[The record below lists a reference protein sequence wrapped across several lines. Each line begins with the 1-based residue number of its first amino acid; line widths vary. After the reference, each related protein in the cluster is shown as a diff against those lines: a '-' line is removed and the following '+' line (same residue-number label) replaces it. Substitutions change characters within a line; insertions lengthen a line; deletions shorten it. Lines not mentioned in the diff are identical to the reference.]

1 MDKTTL
7 IVSRHGLYLPTSVGL
22 KKLSSLDDL
31 TTRIKSKSVDVLI
44 GPNLSYL
51 ENLNLPANKSNRDQ
65 EIQKYL
71 QAALTD
77 ETVVDSWTAETISK
91 TKTDHLLRVF
101 AIETDFFQEF
111 SSVLLEKGIKVKNYA
126 SLALATTNLISD
138 TKPHLIIFVQSDIYF
153 LVAKLDEKI
162 FTKPVEKLSD
172 LKSEIAEFII
182 SLEKQ
187 NQTNIQALYSY
198 SDRDLSALELSIN
211 DIPINFNK
219 LKPSF
224 SIPSQIVN
232 KPTKKS
238 FKTFFVLTGL
248 VILVATV
255 IGLAWFFK
263 RQATTNNSVSPTP
276 SPSSIV
282 VAPSPTPV
290 DPATINVK
298 ILNGTNTR
306 GYANEIADTLK
317 KAGYTQIETGNDPE
331 KKYTKNTLVINE
343 PAISENFVK
352 LLSEL
357 NLEVVSEEVINSQA
371 SKSATLYLAVP
382 KKIQ

>member
-22 KKLSSLDDL
+22 KKLSSLDEL
-31 TTRIKSKSVDVLI
+31 TTKIKSNSVDVLI

-51 ENLNLPANKSNRDQ
+51 ENLSVPANKSNRDQ

-71 QAALTD
+71 QASLTD
-77 ETVVDSWTAETISK
+77 ETIVDSWTVETISK

-111 SSVLLEKGIKVKNYA
+111 SSVLLEKGIKVKNYS

-162 FTKPVEKLSD
+162 FTKPITKLSD

-187 NQTNIQALYSY
+187 NQTHIQALYSY

-211 DIPINFNK
+211 DIPVNFNK

-232 KPTKKS
+232 QPTKKS
-238 FKTFFVLTGL
+238 FKTIFVLTGL
-248 VILVATV
+248 IILVSAIV
-255 IGLAWFFK
+255 GLTWFFK
-263 RQATTNNSVSPTP
+263 RQATTNNNVAPTP
-276 SPSSIV
+276 SPSPIV
-282 VAPSPTPV
+282 VAPSPVPA
-290 DPATINVK
+290 DPATVNVK

-306 GYANEIADTLK
+306 GYANEIAKSLEE
-317 KAGYTQIETGNDPE
+317 AGYTKIETGNDSE
-331 KKYTKNTLVINE
+331 KKYTRNTLVVNE
-343 PAISENFVK
+343 PTLSENFIK
-352 LLSEL
+352 LLPEL
-357 NLEVVSEEVINSQA
+357 NLEVVSEEVINPSA

>member
-7 IVSRHGLYLPTSVGL
+7 IVSRHGLYLPTSAGL
-22 KKLSSLDDL
+22 KKLSSLDEL
-31 TTRIKSKSVDVLI
+31 ATKIKSQSVDVLI

-51 ENLNLPANKSNRDQ
+51 ENLSVPVGKSNRDQ

-111 SSVLLEKGIKVKNYA
+111 SSVLLEKGIKVKNYS

-138 TKPHLIIFVQSDIYF
+138 AKPHLIIFVQSDIYF

-172 LKSEIAEFII
+172 LKSEIAEFVI

-187 NQTNIQALYSY
+187 NQTHIQALYSY
-198 SDRDLSALELSIN
+198 SDRDLSALELNIN
-211 DIPINFNK
+211 DIPVNYSK
-219 LKPSF
+219 LKSSF
-224 SIPSQIVN
+224 SIPSQIIN
-232 KPTKKS
+232 KPAKKS

-248 VILVATV
+248 IILVSAIV
-255 IGLAWFFK
+255 GLAWFFK
-263 RQATTNNSVSPTP
+263 NQTAVKNNATPTP
-276 SPSSIV
+276 SPSPIV
-282 VAPSPTPV
+282 ITPSPVPA
-290 DPATINVK
+290 DPATVSVK
-298 ILNGTNTR
+298 VLNGTNTR
-306 GYANEIADTLK
+306 SYANEIAKSLEE
-317 KAGYTQIETGNDPE
+317 AGYTKIEKGNDTD
-331 KKYTKNTLVINE
+331 KKYTKNTLVVNE
-343 PAISENFVK
+343 STLSENFIK
-352 LLSEL
+352 LLPEL
-357 NLEVVSEEVINSQA
+357 NLEVVSEEII
-371 SKSATLYLAVP
+371 KS
-382 KKIQ
+382 IC